1 MARQSDT
8 RQRMVAAARRLF
20 REHGYNGTALSD
32 VLVESDAPR
41 GSVYY
46 HFPGG
51 KEEIAAE
58 VTVLHAHKTIATID
72 RAAETATTAAELI
85 EAVVTE
91 LRDELVASDYRQ
103 GCAVAPIVLEATLS
117 SPALHAAAQRGFG
130 NVITTLARHLSA
142 LDIAEDRAVA
152 LATHTVVSF
161 EGALILSKV
170 MRSPDAFDAAI
181 AGLIE
186 SIEGIA
192 TERSTW
198 KSDNK

>member
-117 SPALHAAAQRGFG
+117 SPALHAAAQRGFS

-170 MRSPDAFDAAI
+170 MRSPDAFEAAI

-198 KSDNK
+198 KSDNQ

>member
-1 MARQSDT
+1 M
-8 RQRMVAAARRLF
+8 
-20 REHGYNGTALSD
+20 
-32 VLVESDAPR
+32 
-41 GSVYY
+41 
-46 HFPGG
+46 
-51 KEEIAAE
+51 
-58 VTVLHAHKTIATID
+58 
-72 RAAETATTAAELI
+72 
-85 EAVVTE
+85 
-91 LRDELVASDYRQ
+91 
-103 GCAVAPIVLEATLS
+103 APIVLEATLS

-130 NVITTLARHLSA
+130 DVITTLARHLSA

-198 KSDNK
+198 KSDNQ

>member
-8 RQRMVAAARRLF
+8 RERMVAAARRLF

-51 KEEIAAE
+51 KEEIAAD
-58 VTVLHAHKTIATID
+58 VTVLHAHKTVATID
-72 RAAETATTAAELI
+72 RAAETATTATELI

-117 SPALHAAAQRGFG
+117 SPALHAAAQRGFN

-198 KSDNK
+198 KSDNQ

>member
-1 MARQSDT
+1 
-8 RQRMVAAARRLF
+8 MVAAARRLF

-58 VTVLHAHKTIATID
+58 VTVLHAHKTVAIID

-117 SPALHAAAQRGFG
+117 SPALHAAAQRGFN

-198 KSDNK
+198 KSDNQ

>member
-1 MARQSDT
+1 
-8 RQRMVAAARRLF
+8 MVAAARRLF

-117 SPALHAAAQRGFG
+117 SPTLHAAAQRGFG
-130 NVITTLARHLSA
+130 DVITTLARHLSA

-198 KSDNK
+198 KSDNQ

>member
-8 RQRMVAAARRLF
+8 RERMVAAARRLF
-20 REHGYNGTALSD
+20 RERGYNGTALSD

-58 VTVLHAHKTIATID
+58 VTVLHAHKTVATID

-117 SPALHAAAQRGFG
+117 SPALHAAAQRGFS

-181 AGLIE
+181 AGLID

-198 KSDNK
+198 KSDNQ

>member
-1 MARQSDT
+1 
-8 RQRMVAAARRLF
+8 MVAAARRLF
-20 REHGYNGTALSD
+20 RERGYNGTALSD

-58 VTVLHAHKTIATID
+58 VTVLHAHKTVATID

-103 GCAVAPIVLEATLS
+103 GCAVAPIVLEATFS
-117 SPALHAAAQRGFG
+117 SPALHAAAQRGFS

-152 LATHTVVSF
+152 LATHTVVTF

-198 KSDNK
+198 KSDNQ

>member
-8 RQRMVAAARRLF
+8 RERMVAAARRLF

-58 VTVLHAHKTIATID
+58 VTVLHAHKTVATID

-117 SPALHAAAQRGFG
+117 SPALHAAAQRGFS

-198 KSDNK
+198 KSDNQ

>member
-1 MARQSDT
+1 
-8 RQRMVAAARRLF
+8 MVAAARRLF

-117 SPALHAAAQRGFG
+117 SPALHAAAQRGFS

-198 KSDNK
+198 KSDNQ

>member
-1 MARQSDT
+1 
-8 RQRMVAAARRLF
+8 MVAAARRLF
-20 REHGYNGTALSD
+20 RERGYNGTALSD

-58 VTVLHAHKTIATID
+58 VTVLHAHKTVATID

-117 SPALHAAAQRGFG
+117 SPALHAAAQRGFS

-198 KSDNK
+198 KSDNQ

>member
-1 MARQSDT
+1 
-8 RQRMVAAARRLF
+8 MVAAARRLF
-20 REHGYNGTALSD
+20 RERGYNGTALSD

-58 VTVLHAHKTIATID
+58 VTVLHAHKTVATID

-117 SPALHAAAQRGFG
+117 SPALHAAAQRGFS

-152 LATHTVVSF
+152 LATHTVVTF

-198 KSDNK
+198 KSDNQ

>member
-1 MARQSDT
+1 
-8 RQRMVAAARRLF
+8 MVAAARRLF

-58 VTVLHAHKTIATID
+58 VTVLHAHKTVATID

-117 SPALHAAAQRGFG
+117 SPALHAAAQRGFS

-198 KSDNK
+198 KSDNQ

>member
-1 MARQSDT
+1 
-8 RQRMVAAARRLF
+8 MVAAARRLF
-20 REHGYNGTALSD
+20 RERGYNGTALSD

-58 VTVLHAHKTIATID
+58 VTVLHAHKTVAIID

-117 SPALHAAAQRGFG
+117 SPALHAAAQRGFN

-198 KSDNK
+198 KSDNQ